1 MYLRHTTI
9 TKNGKTRTDWRL
21 VQSVRHGTRVRQVTI
36 AQLGELDEQGRLAAR
51 ALAERIVGVERQPG
65 LFDDDLP
72 PEPIALVPREL
83 RLERARQ
90 FGDVWLAVKLWQA
103 LGFDRLLEKEIPFGR
118 EDIPWSVMAAVLVTA
133 RFCEPASELHLA
145 EDWFR
150 RTALDDLL
158 GIPVEKVN
166 DDRCYRALDRLL
178 PHQEALEKH
187 LRPELGTLFQLDYDL
202 LLYDITSTYFEGQA
216 EDNELARRGHSRDH
230 RPDCKQVC
238 IGLVV
243 TREGYPLGCEIFAG
257 NRHDSTTVK
266 EIVTRMEERF
276 GHANRVWAMDRGMV
290 SEATLDWL
298 RERGSRYIVG
308 TPKNQSRQWERQ
320 LVEGEWSP
328 IREGLEVQHCREG
341 EAREVFVLGRSADRA
356 AKERAMRDRFAA
368 WLEAGLN
375 AIRTSCQ
382 KRCQSVGAI
391 ERRVGRLLQRNSRA
405 GRFYEVRVQADP
417 SGRAVLEWSRRD
429 EERERAR
436 RCDGCYVLRSNVT
449 DWSASE
455 LWQAYIQ
462 LTQAEAAFRIHK
474 DDLRM
479 RPVWHQKSHRVRA
492 HILVCF
498 LAYVLRK
505 TLEGWMKRAGL
516 GSSVSP
522 LIAELA
528 RIQSTDVVIPT
539 VDGREVRMRCIVRPD
554 VAQKTLLDR
563 LGLDL
568 PSRLR
573 IPPGVTRM

>member
-72 PEPIALVPREL
+72 QEPIALVPREL

-103 LGFDRLLEKEIPFGR
+103 LGFDRLLEKRVPPGR

-133 RFCEPASELHLA
+133 RFGEPASELHLA

-150 RTALDDLL
+150 RTTLDDLL

-166 DDRCYRALDRLL
+166 DDRCYRAWDRLL
-178 PHQEALEKH
+178 PHQQALEEH
-187 LRPELGTLFQLDYDL
+187 LRHELGTLFQLDYDL
-202 LLYDITSTYFEGQA
+202 LLYDITSTYFEGPA
-216 EDNELARRGHSRDH
+216 EDNDLARRGHSRDH

-243 TREGYPLGCEIFAG
+243 TREGYPLGFEIFAG
-257 NRHDSTTVK
+257 NRHDSMTVT
-266 EIVTRMEERF
+266 EIVTRMEARF
-276 GHANRVWAMDRGMV
+276 GQANRVWAMDRGMV

-298 RERGSRYIVG
+298 RERGSRYLVG
-308 TPKNQSRQWERQ
+308 TPKNQLRQWERQ
-320 LVEGEWSP
+320 LVEGEWSR
-328 IREGLEVQHCREG
+328 IREGLEVQHCRDG
-341 EAREVFVLGRSADRA
+341 EAREVFIRCRSADRA
-356 AKERAMRDRFAA
+356 AKERAMRDRFAER
-368 WLEAGLN
+368 LEAGRN

-417 SGRAVLEWSRRD
+417 SGRVVLEWSRRD

-436 RCDGCYVLRSNVT
+436 RGDGCYVLRSNVT

-462 LTQAEAAFRIHK
+462 LTPAEAAFRIHK
-474 DDLRM
+474 DDLQM

-492 HILVCF
+492 HLLVCF
-498 LAYVLRK
+498 LAYVVRK

-516 GSSVSP
+516 GSSVSTV
-522 LIAELA
+522 IEELA

-554 VAQKTLLDR
+554 AAQKTLLDR
-563 LGLDL
+563 LGLEL
-568 PSRLR
+568 PSRRR
-573 IPPGVTRM
+573 IPRGGTRM